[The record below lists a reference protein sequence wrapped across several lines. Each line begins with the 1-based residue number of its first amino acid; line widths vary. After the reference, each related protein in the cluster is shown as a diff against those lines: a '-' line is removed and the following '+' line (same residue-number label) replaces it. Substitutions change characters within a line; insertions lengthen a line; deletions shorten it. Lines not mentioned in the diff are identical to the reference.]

1 MTYANYGRIGAV
13 SGQRDAL
20 VAILTR
26 PSPELTEAGCLLYE
40 VGVSDDDPDGVHIVE
55 LWTLQE
61 AHRGSLQLESVKASI
76 KEAMPLISGAPTG
89 HGFTVLGTP
98 V

>member
-1 MTYANYGRIGAV
+1 MTYANYGRIGAA

-26 PSPELTEAGCLLYE
+26 SSPEPAEVGCLLYQ
-40 VGVSDDDPDGVHIVE
+40 VGVSEDDQDGVHIVE
-55 LWTLQE
+55 LWTSPE
-61 AHRGSLQLESVKASI
+61 AHRQSLQLESVKASI

-89 HGFTVLGTP
+89 QGFTVLGAP
-98 V
+98 L

>member
-1 MTYANYGRIGAV
+1 MTYANYGRLGAA

-26 PSPELTEAGCLLYE
+26 PSPELTDAGCLLYE
-40 VGVSDDDPDGVHIVE
+40 VGVSDDDPDGIHIVE
-55 LWTLQE
+55 LWTSQE
-61 AHRGSLQLESVKASI
+61 AHRQSLQLDSVKASI
-76 KEAMPLISGAPTG
+76 KEAMPLIAGAPTG
-89 HGFTVLGTP
+89 HGFTVVGSP

>member
-1 MTYANYGRIGAV
+1 MTYTNYGRIGAA

-26 PSPELTEAGCLLYE
+26 PSPELAEVGCLLYD
-40 VGVSDDDPDGVHIVE
+40 VGVSDDDPDGIHIVE
-55 LWTLQE
+55 LWTSQE
-61 AHRGSLQLESVKASI
+61 AHRQSLQLESVRASI

-89 HGFTVLGTP
+89 HGFTVVGSP

>member
-26 PSPELTEAGCLLYE
+26 PSPELAEVGCLLYE
-40 VGVSDDDPDGVHIVE
+40 VGLNDDDPDGVHIVE
-55 LWTLQE
+55 LWTSPE
-61 AHRGSLQLESVKASI
+61 AHRQSLNLESVQASI
-76 KEAMPLISGAPTG
+76 REAMPLMSGAPTG
-89 HGFTVLGTP
+89 EGFTVVGSP

>member
-1 MTYANYGRIGAV
+1 MTFATYGRIGAAA
-13 SGQRDAL
+13 GQRAAL

-26 PSPELTEAGCLLYE
+26 PSPEMTEAGCLLYE

-55 LWTLQE
+55 LWTSEE
-61 AHRGSLQLESVKASI
+61 AHRQSLQLESVQASI
-76 KEAMPLISGAPTG
+76 REAMPLMAGAPAG
-89 HGFTVLGTP
+89 HGFTVVGSP

>member
-1 MTYANYGRIGAV
+1 MTYASYGRIGAA

-26 PSPELTEAGCLLYE
+26 PSPELTELGCLLYQ
-40 VGVSDDDPDGVHIVE
+40 VGVSDDDPDGIHIVE
-55 LWTLQE
+55 LWTSQE
-61 AHRGSLQLESVKASI
+61 AHRQSLQLESVRASI
-76 KEAMPLISGAPTG
+76 KEAMPMISGAPTG
-89 HGFTVLGTP
+89 HGFTVVGSP

>member
-1 MTYANYGRIGAV
+1 MTYANYGRIGAA

-26 PSPELTEAGCLLYE
+26 PSPELTDVGCLLYE
-40 VGVSDDDPDGVHIVE
+40 VGVSDDDPDGIHIVE
-55 LWTLQE
+55 LWTSQE
-61 AHRGSLQLESVKASI
+61 AHRQSLQLESVKASI

-89 HGFTVLGTP
+89 HGFTVVGSP